1 MSAIVKTKLKAAK
14 EAVGKKDYEKARDA
28 ALAVLDYDSEN
39 YHAYVATN
47 RIRRYCLT
55 PNCSNVF
62 LGISYLNL
70 GELQLCE
77 QVT

>member
-39 YHAYVATN
+39 YHAYAA
-47 RIRRYCLT
+47 I
-55 PNCSNVF
+55 PIF
-62 LGISYLNL
+62 GGIAL
-70 GELQLCE
+70 LCIAG
-77 QVT
+77 TFSSAYRTSIWANYSCASK

>member
-39 YHAYVATN
+39 YHAYAAIPILRDIALLCIAGAFSSVY
-47 RIRRYCLT
+47 RISTWANTSCA
-55 PNCSNVF
+55 SK
-62 LGISYLNL
+62 
-70 GELQLCE
+70 
-77 QVT
+77 